1 MPATVPAGM
10 QGWDAVPCGISC
22 DPVSRWGPSS
32 AGDALARLCC
42 TLHVHGVLSKIAAT
56 ISAGCR
62 AWSAA
67 CCALR
72 GAICA
77 LHAACLLCVC
87 TACAYDGTSHLGRCT
102 FALVGHTHRRARSS
116 PRSRRTRRSTWRATG
131 STSRCGSAATTSAGR
146 PPYRTL
152 AWHCRAVSTAM
163 GHAVRPVELGHC
175 SRGTRVVRAWYARST
190 RGAGAI
196 TARPTM

>member
-1 MPATVPAGM
+1 M
-10 QGWDAVPCGISC
+10 QGWDAVPCGTSC
-22 DPVSRWGPSS
+22 APVSRWGPSS
-32 AGDALARLCC
+32 AGDVARKCC
-42 TLHVHGVLSKIAAT
+42 VCPCSVVLHVARAWCAVKDRGT
-56 ISAGCR
+56 ISAGWR
-62 AWSAA
+62 ALSAA

-87 TACAYDGTSHLGRCT
+87 TACAYDVTSHLGRCA
-102 FALVGHTHRRARSS
+102 FALVGHTHRRVRSS

-131 STSRCGSAATTSAGR
+131 STSRCGSAATTSAGS
-146 PPYRTL
+146 PPYRTP

-163 GHAVRPVELGHC
+163 GHAVRWSLG
-175 SRGTRVVRAWYARST
+175 TVRVVGVWYARGT
-190 RGAGAI
+190 RGAGAV

>member
-146 PPYRTL
+146 PPYRTP

-163 GHAVRPVELGHC
+163 GHAVRWSLG
-175 SRGTRVVRAWYARST
+175 TVRVVGVWYARGT
-190 RGAGAI
+190 RGAGAV